1 LIPQSEINRTVQ
13 AWDGKTFGKDDDL
26 HSINLSFAKIKSIIN
41 CLAIEMQ
48 RDGFFD
54 APEAGINCLSGFIK
68 FDPKTFKPRLVRHSS
83 DHRQRQTVAARWEP
97 ADEPRKLPEKSLA
110 NKLLTGC
117 FKDDVD
123 AAEKIALLGEVAGAI
138 ALGYGT
144 RHKAPKAMV
153 FLGRTAE
160 NGKSQ
165 VLDMYRGLVPATST
179 VSVAPSKFGDTNE
192 VVRLVG
198 KTLNASD
205 ELGNY
210 KAIQSDVFKAVI
222 TGEPIS
228 GRSVYRQPVEFRAQ
242 AQHIFACN
250 QLPAFQGGMGRDVTR
265 RLMPIT
271 FNRTIPLPERV
282 LRIGERAAAEELA
295 LVLGWAVDGAASLLK
310 RGHFPELESA
320 TETLRDWIG
329 SADYV
334 LGWIEDRVDAVPKGT
349 PDAPEARTSSLKA
362 WEDFKAYAQKED
374 IKIENFMRR
383 SFIERVRAAGFTY
396 KKSGNFRGFVGMKLR
411 GGGRM
416 I

>member
-1 LIPQSEINRTVQ
+1 MGIDTQSEINRTVQ
-13 AWDGKTFGKDDDL
+13 AWDGKTFGKTDEL

-48 RDGFFD
+48 HDGFFD
-54 APEAGINCLSGFIK
+54 APVAGINCLSGFIK
-68 FDPKTFKPRLVRHSS
+68 FDPKTFKPRLVRHSAE
-83 DHRQRQTVAARWEP
+83 HRQRQTVAAKWEP
-97 ADEPRKLPEKSLA
+97 ADFRKLLPAKSLA

-117 FKDDVD
+117 FKDDED
-123 AAEKIALLGEVAGAI
+123 AAEKIGLLGEIAGAI
-138 ALGYGT
+138 VLGYGT

-282 LRIGERAAAEELA
+282 LWIGSRVAEEELDHVLA
-295 LVLGWAVDGAASLLK
+295 WAVEGAARLLK
-310 RGHFPELESA
+310 RGCFPELESA

-334 LGWIEDRVDAVPKGT
+334 RGWIEDRVEEV
-349 PDAPEARTSSLKA
+349 PEARTSSLKA
-362 WEDFKAYAQKED
+362 WEDFKAWAKKED
-374 IKIENFMRR
+374 IKIEGFMRR
-383 SFIERVRAAGFTY
+383 SFTERVEGAGITY
-396 KKSGNFRGFVGMKLR
+396 KHSGNFRGFIGIKLR

-416 I
+416 V

>member
-1 LIPQSEINRTVQ
+1 
-13 AWDGKTFGKDDDL
+13 
-26 HSINLSFAKIKSIIN
+26 
-41 CLAIEMQ
+41 
-48 RDGFFD
+48 
-54 APEAGINCLSGFIK
+54 
-68 FDPKTFKPRLVRHSS
+68 
-83 DHRQRQTVAARWEP
+83 
-97 ADEPRKLPEKSLA
+97 
-110 NKLLTGC
+110 
-117 FKDDVD
+117 
-123 AAEKIALLGEVAGAI
+123 
-138 ALGYGT
+138 
-144 RHKAPKAMV
+144 
-153 FLGRTAE
+153 
-160 NGKSQ
+160 
-165 VLDMYRGLVPATST
+165 
-179 VSVAPSKFGDTNE
+179 
-192 VVRLVG
+192 
-198 KTLNASD
+198 
-205 ELGNY
+205 
-210 KAIQSDVFKAVI
+210 
-222 TGEPIS
+222 
-228 GRSVYRQPVEFRAQ
+228 VYRQPVEFRAQ